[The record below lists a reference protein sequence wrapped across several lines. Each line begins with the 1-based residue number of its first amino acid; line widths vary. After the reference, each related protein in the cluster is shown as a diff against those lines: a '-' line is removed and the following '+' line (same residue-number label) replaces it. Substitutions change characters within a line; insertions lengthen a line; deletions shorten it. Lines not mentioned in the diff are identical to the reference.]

1 MLQQLDDCPKPETLA
16 DFLLGNLTP
25 TELETCEQ
33 HLASCDPCVD
43 TIRDLKAD
51 DTLSGLARN
60 AMLAKKSVAPES
72 TDSEMELVEQLIVKM
87 ETMPHSSHSLSSNDQ
102 QRSIAGR
109 SAEVQ
114 RLLSAPLEADDIGAL
129 GEYRLLRL
137 LGAGST
143 GVVYQAVDQ
152 RLQRMVALKILRP
165 SLGEAARERF
175 VAEARATAAIEHPN
189 VVTIYEVG
197 PEGPL
202 SYIAMQWLPG
212 QTLEEKLCESE
223 VLPLDE
229 VRQLAIQIAKGL
241 AAAHEQGLI
250 HRDIKPANIWIP
262 ADGSGAKILD
272 FGLVRIADEDPQL
285 TCTGMIAGT
294 PCYMSPEQ
302 SRGQTLDQRSDLF
315 SLGCLVYQ
323 SLLGRLPF
331 RSDNALATLQSIQRD
346 QPTPPVELDPA
357 IPADISD
364 LVMCLLA
371 KTPNRRPP
379 SASAVVQALNSS
391 RTNWT
396 FDSSSA
402 DQAAK
407 IGISPSS
414 GRDDRSVRWWKTL
427 TATMALLTL
436 GTIGFAGA
444 MWGDQITRIVTNQ
457 GVIEI
462 VTTVDDIEIDVV
474 ETQSG
479 KVVTIDSGA
488 GRIDVKAGQ
497 YTIRPSADTDQDSV
511 LIQNNQLT
519 LSRGGKAIVVVTRQD
534 SSSETPTSSDET
546 PYLLDSGDT
555 LGIYIEG
562 VIGKVNSDPPINT
575 PPTGS
580 LLPPAI
586 GFPFQ
591 VESSGTISLPS
602 IEPVQARGKT
612 LEQFKQAIVDAYTEG
627 DDPIL
632 KSDQLRIY
640 VSMIQQR
647 DYERRE
653 MLRQSKNIPAKV
665 PTSGNETTYLLD
677 AGDILRIAFNGRF
690 NSSYDVGSDETYE
703 VEANGTISLPL
714 IEPVQVR
721 GKTLGQVRQA
731 IFDAY
736 TTGDTPILEGVGI
749 KVSMIQRRDYEPRE
763 MLRRSKSS
771 PAEKER
777 RDHRFMPG
785 FRQAK
790 PDSSNET
797 TYLLDAGDTLDIV
810 IDGIVHT
817 PSDGLRPF
825 LGAPFKVQVE
835 SNGTISLPF
844 VEPVQAKGT
853 TAEQVKQSIVDAYT
867 EGDDPIL
874 KPEPLRIDVRMIQQR
889 GISPAE
895 KPVSGNETP
904 YLLDAGDTLGIYIGG
919 IIGKYDSDPP
929 IHTPPAGSLLPPAIG
944 FPFQVEADG
953 TISLPNIEPVRAK
966 GKTLKQFKQAI
977 VDAYTEGDDPI
988 LIPERA
994 RIYVS
999 MIQQHDYEQ
1008 REMLRRSILSMDPQ
1022 RTINRN
1028 PTRSQRGGRTLD
1040 RIFKRAHERHEDAG
1054 YEGTRPV
1061 TGIVTMDGVPL
1072 ANVAITF
1079 YPVEGGR
1086 ANSTSNTNELGE
1098 YALRDTNKAKG
1109 LIPGQYKVGISK
1121 TKKIDSDETVE
1132 TLPQRFN
1139 RKSELFVEVRGSGD
1153 NVLNFELTSENKNST
1168 TVD

>member
-87 ETMPHSSHSLSSNDQ
+87 ETMSHSSHSLSSNDQ

-262 ADGSGAKILD
+262 ADCSGAKILD

-427 TATMALLTL
+427 TATMTLLTL

-690 NSSYDVGSDETYE
+690 NSSYDIGSDETYE
-703 VEANGTISLPL
+703 VEANGTISLPF

-731 IFDAY
+731 IVDAY

-749 KVSMIQRRDYEPRE
+749 KVSMIQRRNHEP
-763 MLRRSKSS
+763 
-771 PAEKER
+771 
-777 RDHRFMPG
+777 
-785 FRQAK
+785 
-790 PDSSNET
+790 
-797 TYLLDAGDTLDIV
+797 
-810 IDGIVHT
+810 
-817 PSDGLRPF
+817 
-825 LGAPFKVQVE
+825 
-835 SNGTISLPF
+835 
-844 VEPVQAKGT
+844 
-853 TAEQVKQSIVDAYT
+853 
-867 EGDDPIL
+867 
-874 KPEPLRIDVRMIQQR
+874 
-889 GISPAE
+889 
-895 KPVSGNETP
+895 
-904 YLLDAGDTLGIYIGG
+904 
-919 IIGKYDSDPP
+919 
-929 IHTPPAGSLLPPAIG
+929 
-944 FPFQVEADG
+944 
-953 TISLPNIEPVRAK
+953 
-966 GKTLKQFKQAI
+966 
-977 VDAYTEGDDPI
+977 
-988 LIPERA
+988 
-994 RIYVS
+994 
-999 MIQQHDYEQ
+999 

-1028 PTRSQRGGRTLD
+1028 PTRNQRGGRTLD